1 MMPATMRG
9 GSWRSG
15 RQTAFKERKLISGC
29 SAMLA
34 YLELCR
40 VGELTSP
47 SAVQPLALEVRL
59 TPFFRCLL
67 NVVASFFHHAC
78 RVYLF

>member
-1 MMPATMRG
+1 MPATMRG
-9 GSWRSG
+9 VWWRSG

-59 TPFFRCLL
+59 TPFFRFVL
-67 NVVASFFHHAC
+67 NLVALFCHHDCCVRFF
-78 RVYLF
+78 